1 MAHRLHH
8 SHHIIDG
15 QTDWEKMKMQEEYT
29 TVFLLGHAKY
39 VPTIQDTT
47 SLPIDTYT
55 KDLRSR
61 EIFLLE
67 LLN

>member
-1 MAHRLHH
+1 
-8 SHHIIDG
+8 
-15 QTDWEKMKMQEEYT
+15 MQEEYT